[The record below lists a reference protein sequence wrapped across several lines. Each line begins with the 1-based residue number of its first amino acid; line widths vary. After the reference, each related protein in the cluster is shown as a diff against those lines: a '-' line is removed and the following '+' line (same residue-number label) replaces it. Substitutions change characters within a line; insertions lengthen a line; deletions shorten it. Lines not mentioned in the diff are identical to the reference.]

1 MAQDPSFRPN
11 TNFKRDM
18 VNVAVGIV
26 WQTTLVLI
34 PIYLVIKSF
43 REMWISIAVLV
54 VTSIFLKLNWY
65 NKLEEN

>member
-1 MAQDPSFRPN
+1 
-11 TNFKRDM
+11 M

-54 VTSIFLKLNWY
+54 VTSIFLKFNWW